1 MHPKASKAQ
10 KARAKEMWRQAWDKR
25 ENQKPKDKQKFPEL
39 YWIAIP
45 RYATVSKNPVRTPY
59 RYSNTTSFV
68 VKWPIKRPSSA
79 RCTHDW
85 AADPTSQLLMMPLNA
100 FAHWRPPAA
109 LDVLRLFLCESMMY
123 IIWISVYYIYVLYE
137 LFHLNSWIHLNY
149 SASVWT
155 SEQVKRLSALG
166 LAVSIAWEVGLCGLQ
181 IHCQN
186 KNIPCSVHQSHCTTS
201 PKKRLFLS
209 VSTAWSATW
218 TLQKPQFLPEKA
230 SSRLNLLNITGTDW
244 RNKPK
249 YGWIPRALL
258 TPKPSRIWKSAIDLE
273 GRETSKYWMAMD
285 GPWWP
290 ACLEVYFNKTVNH
303 GLSETSDGF
312 DMLIKQ
318 PHHISYTASPCKI
331 CECTIC
337 TRRRSQWFS

>member
-1 MHPKASKAQ
+1 MNH
-10 KARAKEMWRQAWDKR
+10 
-25 ENQKPKDKQKFPEL
+25 F
-39 YWIAIP
+39 I
-45 RYATVSKNPVRTPY
+45 
-59 RYSNTTSFV
+59 
-68 VKWPIKRPSSA
+68 
-79 RCTHDW
+79 
-85 AADPTSQLLMMPLNA
+85 
-100 FAHWRPPAA
+100 
-109 LDVLRLFLCESMMY
+109 
-123 IIWISVYYIYVLYE
+123 
-137 LFHLNSWIHLNY
+137 WIHLNH

-258 TPKPSRIWKSAIDLE
+258 TPSQVGFGSPQLTLKVAKLQNIGWP
-273 GRETSKYWMAMD
+273 WMALD
-285 GPWWP
+285 GMHAWR
-290 ACLEVYFNKTVNH
+290 C
-303 GLSETSDGF
+303 TST
-312 DMLIKQ
+312 KQ
-318 PHHISYTASPCKI
+318 
-331 CECTIC
+331 
-337 TRRRSQWFS
+337 